1 MKKYILG
8 INDFTDP
15 SIAIIRNGEV
25 KFYIEEE
32 RLNRI
37 KHSHNIFPTKSIN
50 EAFNYLGISFKDIK
64 AIAYNWDFK
73 KYENGYLKKFFFN
86 LNKKYKIDKN
96 TKNWQIER
104 IKNRNLKNFKKKIE
118 KYLYSEFGYFKL
130 PKILFFQHHFV
141 HAFQSFVHSGFKEA
155 IVLSMDGSGEENCT
169 TVWKCKKDNIKK
181 IDEFNIPHSLGW
193 YYSAFTEFLGFKA
206 YDGEYKLMGLAAFG
220 NQNLKIRK
228 KLKQILKFNDKTS
241 MYEIN
246 PYFIHYGSHTYSG
259 RFTDKLVKLLGRP
272 KKSKDNFSN
281 YHKDLA
287 YEVQRLLE
295 ECVLKLCKK
304 YYKITG
310 IRNIC
315 LGGGVGLNVK
325 LNSKIFNEKFV
336 ENIFPN
342 PLCPDSGASVGAGLL
357 ADVKLNKS
365 KIKPLK
371 TLSLGPDYKARYIE
385 KLLKENQIKF
395 TKPKNIY
402 NYTAK
407 LLANKKVIGWFQ
419 GRMEAGPRALGNRSI
434 LGDPRNISTRDKINK
449 IIKYR
454 EMWRPFCPSFLA
466 DKVSNFFCKSYDSKF
481 MTISF
486 DAKNNL
492 KKIAPAIVHVDK
504 TCRIQSVDK
513 KYNSKFYKLIQE
525 YYKITKVPALLN
537 TSFNI
542 KGEPIV
548 CSPNDALRTF
558 FSTGID
564 VLVLEGFII
573 LKKS

>member
-15 SIAIIRNGEV
+15 SIAIIKNGSIL
-25 KFYIEEE
+25 FYIEEE

-37 KHSHNIFPTKSIN
+37 KHSHNVFPIKSII
-50 EAFNYLGISFKDIK
+50 EAFNYLNISFKDIE

-73 KYENGYLKKFFFN
+73 KYENGHLKKFFMN
-86 LNKKYKIDKN
+86 LNKKFKIDDN
-96 TKNWQIER
+96 TKNWQNDR
-104 IKNRNLKNFKKKIE
+104 LVNRNLKNFKKKLE
-118 KYLYSEFGYFKL
+118 KNLYAEFGYFKI
-130 PKILFFQHHFV
+130 PKILFYQHHYV
-141 HAFQSFVHSGFKEA
+141 HAYQSFVHSGFKDA

-169 TVWKCKKDNIKK
+169 TVWKCKNNKIKK
-181 IDEFNIPHSLGW
+181 IDEFNIPNSLGW

-220 NQNLKIRK
+220 KENLKLRK
-228 KLKQILKFNDKTS
+228 KISNILKFDIKTTR
-241 MYEIN
+241 YELN
-246 PYFIHYGSHTYSG
+246 PYFIHYGSHSYSG
-259 RFTDKLVKLLGRP
+259 RFTDNLVKLLGFP
-272 KKSKDNFSN
+272 KKSKEKFTTF
-281 YHKDLA
+281 HKDLA
-287 YEVQRLLE
+287 FEVQRLLE
-295 ECVLKLCKK
+295 ECVLMLCKK
-304 YYKITG
+304 YFKITG

-325 LNSKIFNEKFV
+325 LNSKIFNQKFV
-336 ENIFPN
+336 NKIFPN
-342 PLCPDSGASVGAGLL
+342 PLCPDNGASVGAALL
-357 ADVKLNKS
+357 ADIKLNKS
-365 KIKPLK
+365 KVKPLK
-371 TLSLGPDYKARYIE
+371 SLSLGPDYKDQYIK
-385 KLLKENQIKF
+385 KLLIENQIKF
-395 TKPKNIY
+395 QTPKNIY
-402 NYTAK
+402 SYTAK
-407 LLANKKVIGWFQ
+407 LLAQKKIVGWFQ

-434 LGDPRNISTRDKINK
+434 LGDPRSVITRDKINK

-466 DKVSNFFCKSYDSKF
+466 DKVDEFFYKSYDSKF

-486 DAKNNL
+486 DANKVL
-492 KKIAPAIVHVDK
+492 KKLAPAIVHIDK

-513 KYNSKFYKLIQE
+513 KNNSNFYKLIKE
-525 YYKITKVPALLN
+525 YYNITKVPALLN

-564 VLVLEGFII
+564 VLVLEKYVI
-573 LKKS
+573 LK

>member
-50 EAFNYLGISFKDIK
+50 EAFNYLGISFKNIK
-64 AIAYNWDFK
+64 AIAYNWDFR
-73 KYENGYLKKFFFN
+73 KYENGHLKKFFLN

-96 TKNWQIER
+96 TKSWQLER
-104 IKNRNLKNFKKKIE
+104 LKNRNLKKFKKKLE
-118 KYLYSEFGYFKL
+118 KNLYSEFGYFKL
-130 PKILFFQHHFV
+130 PKILFFQHHYV
-141 HAFQSFVHSGFKEA
+141 HAYQSFAHSGFKEA

-220 NQNLKIRK
+220 KENLKIRK
-228 KLKQILKFNDKTS
+228 KLKKILKFDEKKS
-241 MYEIN
+241 IYELN
-246 PYFIHYGSHTYSG
+246 PYFIHYGTHTYSG
-259 RFTDKLVKLLGRP
+259 RYTDKLVKLLGLP
-272 KKSKDNFSN
+272 KKSKDKFTN

-295 ECVLKLCKK
+295 ECVLKLCQK

-310 IRNIC
+310 IKNIC

-342 PLCPDSGASVGAGLL
+342 PLCPDNGASVGAGLL
-357 ADVKLNKS
+357 ADIKLNKN
-365 KIKPLK
+365 KVKPLK
-371 TLSLGPDYKARYIE
+371 TLSLGPNYKARYIE
-385 KLLKENQIKF
+385 KLLKENQIEYI
-395 TKPKNIY
+395 KPKNIY

-407 LLANKKVIGWFQ
+407 LLAGKKIIGWFQ

-434 LGDPRNISTRDKINK
+434 LGDPRSITTRDKINK

-466 DKVSNFFCKSYDSKF
+466 EKVNNFFQKSYDSKF

-486 DAKNNL
+486 NAKDNL

-513 KYNSKFYKLIQE
+513 KYNSRFYKLIQE
-525 YYKITKVPALLN
+525 YYKITNVPALLN

-573 LKKS
+573 LKKP